1 MLPTGLALHK
11 KTMSEE
17 KYDLIVIG
25 GGPAGYAAA
34 IRAGQ
39 LGKRA
44 VCVEMERAG
53 GTCLNWGCIPSK
65 ALLKS
70 AELMANIG
78 KAEAFGIKV
87 GSVDY
92 DFAKVIERSRGV
104 ADQMAKGIEFL
115 FKKNKVDYIVAKA
128 QVKGA
133 GSVELTE
140 GERKG
145 EKLAADNIL
154 IATGCRAKQLPFLP
168 VDGERVMTS
177 REALVMKQQ
186 PKSVAIIG
194 SGAIG
199 VEFAYFLNAFGTDVT
214 ILEILPQLVPV
225 EDEEVAKALERA
237 FKKQKI
243 KSELGIGIKSA
254 DIGDKSVKIEYEKGG
269 KAISLEVD
277 AVIQAVGVQANLDGA
292 LADSVKLETDR
303 GFLVV
308 DGRYQTNIAGIYAA
322 GDIIGPPTLA
332 HVATYEAIQ
341 AVNGMFGQ
349 SEPKRVTN
357 FPGCTYCNPQIAS
370 TGLTEKAA
378 KEQGIEYKVGK
389 FPFQAS
395 GKAVA
400 SNAAEGFVKVLSV
413 PDTGEILGA
422 HIIGHDATELIAEY
436 CLAMGMEGTIDEIHH
451 TIHAHP
457 TLSEALME
465 AAAATTDEAIHI

>member
-1 MLPTGLALHK
+1 
-11 KTMSEE
+11 MSEE

-44 VCVEMERAG
+44 ICVEMERAG

-78 KAEAFGIKV
+78 KAETFGITV

-115 FKKNKVDYIVAKA
+115 FKKNKVDYIVAEA

-133 GSVELTE
+133 GSIEFIE
-140 GERKG
+140 GDRKG
-145 EKLAADNIL
+145 ETLTADNIL

-177 REALVMKQQ
+177 REALVMKEQ

-199 VEFAYFLNAFGTDVT
+199 VEFAYFLNAFGTEVT

-243 KSELGIGIKSA
+243 KK
-254 DIGDKSVKIEYEKGG
+254 
-269 KAISLEVD
+269 
-277 AVIQAVGVQANLDGA
+277 
-292 LADSVKLETDR
+292 
-303 GFLVV
+303 
-308 DGRYQTNIAGIYAA
+308 
-322 GDIIGPPTLA
+322 
-332 HVATYEAIQ
+332 
-341 AVNGMFGQ
+341 
-349 SEPKRVTN
+349 
-357 FPGCTYCNPQIAS
+357 
-370 TGLTEKAA
+370 
-378 KEQGIEYKVGK
+378 
-389 FPFQAS
+389 
-395 GKAVA
+395 
-400 SNAAEGFVKVLSV
+400 
-413 PDTGEILGA
+413 
-422 HIIGHDATELIAEY
+422 
-436 CLAMGMEGTIDEIHH
+436 
-451 TIHAHP
+451 
-457 TLSEALME
+457 
-465 AAAATTDEAIHI
+465 

>member
-1 MLPTGLALHK
+1 
-11 KTMSEE
+11 MSEE

-44 VCVEMERAG
+44 ACIEMERAG

-78 KAEAFGIKV
+78 KAETFGIKV

-92 DFAKVIERSRGV
+92 DFGKVIERSRGV

-115 FKKNKVDYIVAKA
+115 FKKNEVDYIVAKA

-133 GSVELTE
+133 GSIELIE
-140 GERKG
+140 GDRKG
-145 EKLAADNIL
+145 EALLADNIL

-177 REALVMKQQ
+177 REALVMKEQ

-199 VEFAYFLNAFGTDVT
+199 VEFAYFLNAFGTEVT

-243 KSELGIGIKSA
+243 KSELGIEIKSA
-254 DIGDKSVKIEYEKGG
+254 EVGGKSVKIEYEKGG
-269 KAISLEVD
+269 NAISLEVD

-292 LADSVKLETDR
+292 LDDSVKLETDR
-303 GFLVV
+303 GYLVV
-308 DGRYQTNIAGIYAA
+308 DGRYQTNVEGIYAA

-357 FPGCTYCNPQIAS
+357 FPGCTYCNPKIAS

-378 KEQGIEYKVGK
+378 KEQGIEYQIGK

-400 SNAAEGFVKVLSV
+400 SNAAEGFVKVLSA
-413 PDTGEILGA
+413 PDTGEILGV

-436 CLAMGMEGTIDEIHH
+436 CLAMEMEGTIDEIHH

-465 AAAATTDEAIHI
+465 AAAATTGEAIHI